1 MTTEIGKLINTKVPA
16 RPTAPPAD
24 PPPPGGGHE
33 LRVFPKEIKKLAPE
47 AREAE
52 GDIRS
57 AAHKMVPESDQA
69 ARGLG
74 PEWSTSAKITE
85 LTASWEAAL
94 NKLAAQI
101 GEVGPKLSA
110 TADNHLLAETR
121 SRQAVQA
128 VTRAAGAMTG
138 G

>member
-1 MTTEIGKLINTKVPA
+1 MTTEIGKLINTQVPA
-16 RPTAPPAD
+16 RPTVPPAD

-33 LRVFPKEIKKLAPE
+33 LQVFPEAIKKLAPD
-47 AREAE
+47 ARRTE
-52 GDIRS
+52 GDVR
-57 AAHKMVPESDQA
+57 AATHKMVPESEQA

-85 LTASWEAAL
+85 LTTSWEAAL

-110 TADNHLLAETR
+110 TADNHLLAEAR

-128 VTRAAGAMTG
+128 VTRTITAMTG
-138 G
+138 D